1 MKVIWL
7 IFCICVITETTMVWV
22 MSMSMIHVW
31 WTDADDARLM
41 SRDQSPYL
49 CVCHSTT
56 PLPTWTEFIC
66 KLKAVKVIMPA
77 FGTCQDLAQVLGV
90 IAGNHVVACF
100 YHKSQ
105 SFCRSEVHANTHAV
119 LGSPS
124 PRNCN
129 CRLQTAGKKLQVP
142 DCNINE
148 FKAAMMA
155 RAMMSTLNSVSVQG
169 NIVNWITCHSV
180 TWK

>member
-1 MKVIWL
+1 
-7 IFCICVITETTMVWV
+7 MVWV

-124 PRNCN
+124 QRNCN
-129 CRLQTAGKKLQVP
+129 CRLQTAGKKTASARLQHQ
-142 DCNINE
+142 
-148 FKAAMMA
+148 
-155 RAMMSTLNSVSVQG
+155 RVQSSDDGKG
-169 NIVNWITCHSV
+169 NDVYIEQCQCPR
-180 TWK
+180 

>member
-1 MKVIWL
+1 MCHHWNDHGMSYEYEWVW
-7 IFCICVITETTMVWV
+7 FMYDGQMQMTHGSCPETM
-22 MSMSMIHVW
+22 
-31 WTDADDARLM
+31 
-41 SRDQSPYL
+41 DQSPYL
-49 CVCHSTT
+49 CVCHSTTT

-77 FGTCQDLAQVLGV
+77 FGTCHDLAQVLGV

-129 CRLQTAGKKLQVP
+129 CRLQTAGKKTASARLQHQ
-142 DCNINE
+142 
-148 FKAAMMA
+148 
-155 RAMMSTLNSVSVQG
+155 RVQSSDDGKG
-169 NIVNWITCHSV
+169 NDVYIEQCQCPR
-180 TWK
+180 